1 MKLKRIELSEQI
13 QDSQDK
19 LAELDNLLNDKDL
32 KDLKEK
38 TKGLEDEIRRIENNR
53 MNVINEIQGF
63 ENTIKFN
70 EQLIIS
76 KEEDIKNTTK
86 IMSL

>member
-63 ENTIKFN
+63 EKHY
-70 EQLIIS
+70 
-76 KEEDIKNTTK
+76 
-86 IMSL
+86 

>member
-1 MKLKRIELSEQI
+1 M
-13 QDSQDK
+13 
-19 LAELDNLLNDKDL
+19 

-53 MNVINEIQGF
+53 MNVINEIQGL

-86 IMSL
+86 NNESLEKTKKLIKTEIIQLEEQLNSYLIKLP